1 MVTEPLRPPL
11 DILHNSALLLEWT
24 SAPPLT
30 MFEVQIATASFPKGK
45 HLKIKYYVGLLVEE
59 PKLSKPSSDG

>member
-1 MVTEPLRPPL
+1 
-11 DILHNSALLLEWT
+11 
-24 SAPPLT
+24 

-45 HLKIKYYVGLLVEE
+45 HLKIEYIWLQYVGLLVEE